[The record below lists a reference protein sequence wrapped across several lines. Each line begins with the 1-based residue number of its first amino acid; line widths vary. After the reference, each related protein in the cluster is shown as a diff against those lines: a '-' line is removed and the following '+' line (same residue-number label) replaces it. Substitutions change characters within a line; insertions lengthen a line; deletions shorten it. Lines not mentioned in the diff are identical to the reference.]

1 MIILSIITKL
11 HPLLLKYSSPP
22 LKNILSAPTA
32 LLFSLFRENEEI
44 AEWTIT
50 IGEGY
55 MKRINSIIQV
65 LYIVAFTGVTYSS
78 IIQETDSLLSLG
90 GIHHTGEALKLIEKG
105 VAGSPGDF
113 ELHWKA
119 ASVCRDYAAAL
130 RQGGDIEWEK
140 KSARLGKKGMV
151 YAEKAMAI
159 APDSVEGY
167 FYYGVNVGV
176 YADGVS
182 VLTALKE
189 GLKGKTQ
196 SNLEK
201 AYQINRRYKD
211 GGPAFA
217 LGRFWA
223 VVPWPFQDRK
233 KALKYYREYQKLNH
247 DNAYWE
253 ERSLNLAE
261 FLADRGKEHRTEARE
276 LLKKVTA
283 GPNKYLAE
291 RAQALLEK
299 ISGK

>member
-1 MIILSIITKL
+1 MKSI
-11 HPLLLKYSSPP
+11 
-22 LKNILSAPTA
+22 NTA
-32 LLFSLFRENEEI
+32 LQAFC
-44 AEWTIT
+44 
-50 IGEGY
+50 
-55 MKRINSIIQV
+55 MVV
-65 LYIVAFTGVTYSS
+65 LTGVTYSGS
-78 IIQETDSLLSLG
+78 IEQTDSLLSLG
-90 GIHHTGEALKLIEKG
+90 GIHHTGEALKLIEKA
-105 VAGSPGDF
+105 VTASPGDF

-130 RQGGDIEWEK
+130 RQGGDKEWEK
-140 KSARLGKKGMV
+140 KSARLGKKGME

-159 APDSVEGY
+159 APDSVQGY
-167 FYYGVNVGV
+167 FYYAVNVGI

-182 VLTALKE
+182 VVTALKE

-201 AYQINRRYKD
+201 AYQINRKYKD

-223 VVPWPFQDRK
+223 VVPWPFQDKK
-233 KALKYYREYQKLNH
+233 KALMYYREYQKLNH

-261 FLADRGKEHRTEARE
+261 FLADLGKEHRTETQE
-276 LLKKVTA
+276 LLKKVAA
-283 GPNKYLAE
+283 GTNKNLAK

-299 ISGK
+299 MSRE